1 MENTIM
7 LPSPRF
13 PGMESGL
20 RGDGMAG
27 DLGMATLCLL
37 DENGITA
44 RRWELG
50 DKPIAVGR
58 DKSADVV
65 IEDAALSR
73 RHFVVQRDGVDY
85 LLKDLDSQNG
95 TWVDGQRA
103 RSTRLRHHDCILAGR
118 TIFLFSERAAG
129 APKVPSPAPQARSLP

>member
-1 MENTIM
+1 
-7 LPSPRF
+7 
-13 PGMESGL
+13 
-20 RGDGMAG
+20 
-27 DLGMATLCLL
+27 MATLCLL

-50 DKPIAVGR
+50 DKPLAVGR

-65 IEDAALSR
+65 IQDAALSR
-73 RHFVVQRDGVDY
+73 RHFVVERDGGDY

-103 RSTRLRHHDCILAGR
+103 HSTRLRHHDCILAGR
-118 TIFLFSERAAG
+118 TIFLFSEHPFSAATPPG
-129 APKVPSPAPQARSLP
+129 TAGTINKAPARSSL